1 MSTDFA
7 MFDSKFDT
15 FRAELKVETAN
26 LRAEIQTMRADL
38 SKQIADQ
45 QRWTLAYVF
54 AMLGCVMAYQRYLA

>member
-1 MSTDFA
+1 MSADFA
-7 MFDSKFDT
+7 RLDLAFEV